1 MGPSIATP
9 VGPLN
14 MRASGAAQGVAV
26 EAGVVFWKRWFG
38 RDDRGGAYA
47 PLYAAI
53 VAAARDP
60 RWYRAGGVADTLDGR
75 FDMVSGVLALV
86 LIRLQAAGDMGREP
100 AARVTELFVD
110 DMDGQLRQQGIGDI
124 VVGKH
129 VGRMM
134 AALGGRIAAYREGL
148 APGGDLAGALDR
160 NVHRDPAAPDATRTA
175 LEEDVRALGER
186 IRSTPLDALLAGRW
200 AAA

>member
-1 MGPSIATP
+1 MG
-9 VGPLN
+9 LW
-14 MRASGAAQGVAV
+14 R
-26 EAGVVFWKRWFG
+26 RWFG
-38 RDDRGGAYA
+38 REDRVSAYA

-86 LIRLQAAGDMGREP
+86 LIRLEAAGDDGREP

-134 AALGGRIAAYREGL
+134 AALGGRIAAYRDGL

-160 NVHRDPAAPDATRTA
+160 NVHRGPGATDAARET
-175 LEEDVRALGER
+175 LEGGVRALGGQ
-186 IRSTPLDALLAGRW
+186 IMATPLDVLLAGRW
-200 AAA
+200 PTA